1 LGAAVTQVVA
11 IPKTFVV
18 KDKKTRSR
26 KTIDAVKG
34 VSFQVG
40 PGEIY
45 GLLGPNGAGKS
56 TTLRMVAGL
65 MEPQRGSITVFGNDT
80 KRAPEKVRRSLGFLS
95 TDLGVYGRFTPREL
109 LKIFGEFQGVDPAV
123 AERRGMSLL
132 DRLDLRDFAD
142 VKMES
147 FSSGQKQKVSIARA
161 LLHDP
166 KAVLFD
172 EPTTGLDVLT
182 AKTVLDLLKIMK
194 EEGRAVIV
202 STHVMP
208 MVERMC
214 DRVGIIFDGKLHGDA
229 PPKEILARFGVG
241 TLDEVFFRL
250 AAEGGRA

>member
-1 LGAAVTQVVA
+1 MIHVVD
-11 IPKTFVV
+11 IHKTFVV
-18 KDKKTRSR
+18 KDKKTRR
-26 KTIDAVKG
+26 KKTIDAVKG
-34 VSFQVG
+34 ISFHVK

-65 MEPQRGSITVFGNDT
+65 MEPQQGSIEVFGYDT
-80 KRAPEKVRRSLGFLS
+80 KTAPEKVRGNLGFLS

-109 LKIFGEFQGVDPAV
+109 LRIFGEFQGVDPTV
-123 AERRGMSLL
+123 AERRGMYLL
-132 DRLDLRDFAD
+132 DRLDLTDFAD

-194 EEGRAVIV
+194 EEERAVIV

-208 MVERMC
+208 MVEQMC
-214 DRVGIIFDGKLHGDA
+214 DRVGIIFDGKLYGDA
-229 PPKEILARFGVG
+229 SPKEILAQYDVI
-241 TLDEVFFRL
+241 TLDEVFFKL
-250 AAEGGRA
+250 ASGGGKA

>member
-1 LGAAVTQVVA
+1 MIQVADVH
-11 IPKTFVV
+11 KTFVV
-18 KDKKTRSR
+18 KDKKTRSK

-34 VSFQVG
+34 ISFQVR

-65 MEPQRGSITVFGNDT
+65 MEPQSGSIAVFGNDT
-80 KRAPEKVRRSLGFLS
+80 KKEPEKVRRNLGFLS
-95 TDLGVYGRFTPREL
+95 TDLGVYGRFSPREFL
-109 LKIFGEFQGVDPAV
+109 RIFGEFQGVDAAI

-132 DRLDLRDFAD
+132 DRLDLHDFAD

-194 EEGRAVIV
+194 DEGRAVIV
-202 STHVMP
+202 STHIMP
-208 MVERMC
+208 MVEQVC
-214 DRVGIIFDGKLHGDA
+214 DRVGIIFNGKLHGDA
-229 PPKEILARFGVG
+229 PPKQILAQFGVG